1 MDHVVITGARPISV
15 NFDRWRHIG
24 MARQAE
30 ATLRALGAAES
41 DLDGMD
47 AVEGQEVLRRIIAG
61 PDLAQVVQSIRDLPA
76 VMASVPHL
84 GQLDLGGLS
93 QKDKSPGELIPASFG
108 EVEKE
113 GLEAQ
118 LAELWRQVL
127 GLEHVGL
134 EGDFFQLGGE
144 SLSALQILNRI
155 QELHHVELSLREFLS
170 APTIHGL
177 AGQIRTAQAAGR
189 RKEQGIVPVPRDGRR
204 LRGVSA

>member
-1 MDHVVITGARPISV
+1 MV
-15 NFDRWRHIG
+15 
-24 MARQAE
+24 
-30 ATLRALGAAES
+30 
-41 DLDGMD
+41 
-47 AVEGQEVLRRIIAG
+47 G
-61 PDLAQVVQSIRDLPA
+61 PR
-76 VMASVPHL
+76 PHL
-84 GQLDLGGLS
+84 GQLDREGFS
-93 QKDKSPGELIPASFG
+93 QKVQSPDELRPGSCG
-108 EVEKE
+108 EVEIE

-118 LAELWRQVL
+118 RATLWRQVL

-134 EGDFFQLGGE
+134 EGDFCQLGGE

-189 RKEQGIVPVPRDGRR
+189 RKEQGIVPVPREGRR